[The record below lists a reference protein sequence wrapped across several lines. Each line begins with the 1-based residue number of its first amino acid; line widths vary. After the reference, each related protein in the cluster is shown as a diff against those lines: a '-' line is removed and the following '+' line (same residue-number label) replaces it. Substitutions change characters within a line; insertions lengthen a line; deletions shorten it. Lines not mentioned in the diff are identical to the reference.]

1 LNPQGW
7 LSSIKIADN
16 PDIDMVY
23 CKEEKYREIMKE
35 TTMDKK
41 QLKQQVE
48 TIRQAFS
55 YINRF
60 RDETFVIKIEG
71 SLISH
76 PNFPGLVKDIALLH
90 HMGIRVVLVPGA
102 KERIDEI
109 LNTYAVRFDT
119 INGIRISTPESI
131 PFIKMA
137 AFDVSNKV
145 MTMLAESNTN
155 AVIGNWVK
163 ARSIGVRGGVDY
175 QSSGMVETLQTD
187 IIQNVLS
194 DGLVPIFP
202 NIGWNAQGK
211 PYNISSNELA
221 FTISTEL
228 KAAKLFFVTETGGIR
243 AKGFKVPKSV
253 YVSSD
258 GGISQ
263 FTLPEA
269 EQFVSANEG
278 SAVKSDYELVSLAC
292 RACKSGVARVHI
304 IDGHL
309 EGMLLKEIFSNRGLG
324 TMIYANQHENIR
336 PMNHADV
343 PEVLQLME
351 PFIAKGT
358 LIQRTTA
365 DLEERLADYAVYE
378 VDGTVHG
385 CGALHRY
392 PGLQAE
398 IAGIAV
404 DDLYESLG
412 IGRKIVSYLV
422 DKAAKLKLRQVFVL
436 TTQTSDWFS
445 QHGFKKADVKALPKE
460 RQAAYD
466 KKRNSLV
473 LIYKISQAKKPQFV
487 E

>member
-1 LNPQGW
+1 
-7 LSSIKIADN
+7 
-16 PDIDMVY
+16 
-23 CKEEKYREIMKE
+23 
-35 TTMDKK
+35 MDKK

-55 YINRF
+55 YIKRF
-60 RDETFVIKIEG
+60 RGETFVIKIEG
-71 SLISH
+71 SLLSH
-76 PNFPGLVKDIALLH
+76 PFFPGLIKDIALLH
-90 HMGIRVVLVPGA
+90 HMGIRVALVPGA

-109 LNTYAVRFDT
+109 LNKYNIGFETVK
-119 INGIRISTPESI
+119 GIRISTPESI

-145 MTMLAESNTN
+145 MTMLAENNTN

-163 ARSIGVRGGVDY
+163 ARSIGVRGGVDF
-175 QSSGMVETLQTD
+175 QSTGIVETLQTG
-187 IIQNVLS
+187 IIQNVLT

-228 KAAKLFFVTETGGIR
+228 KAAKLFFVTETGGIHT
-243 AKGFKVPKSV
+243 KGFTVPKSV

-258 GGISQ
+258 GVISQ
-263 FTLPEA
+263 FTLAEA
-269 EQFVSANEG
+269 EQFVSTNEP
-278 SAVKSDYELVSLAC
+278 SAKPEYELVSLAC

-336 PMNHADV
+336 AMNHADV
-343 PEVLQLME
+343 PEVLQLMA
-351 PFIAKGT
+351 PYIAKGT
-358 LIQRTTA
+358 LIQRTA
-365 DLEERLADYAVYE
+365 SDLEERLADYAVYE
-378 VDGTVHG
+378 VDGTVHA
-385 CGALHRY
+385 CGALHVY
-392 PGLQAE
+392 PGHQAE

-404 DDLYESLG
+404 DELYESLG
-412 IGRKIVSYLV
+412 IGMKMVSYLV
-422 DKAAKLKLRQVFVL
+422 EKAHGLKLKQVFVL

-445 QHGFKKADVKALPKE
+445 LHGFKKADVKALPPE
-460 RQAAYD
+460 RQATYD

-473 LIYKISQAKKPQFV
+473 LIYRISQARKGHFV

>member
-1 LNPQGW
+1 
-7 LSSIKIADN
+7 
-16 PDIDMVY
+16 
-23 CKEEKYREIMKE
+23 
-35 TTMDKK
+35 MDTK
-41 QLKQQVE
+41 QLKEQVE

-60 RDETFVIKIEG
+60 RDQTFVIKIEG

-76 PNFPGLVKDIALLH
+76 PVFPILIKDIALLH
-90 HMGIRVVLVPGA
+90 HMGIRIVLVPGA
-102 KERIDEI
+102 KDRIDEI
-109 LNTYAVRFDT
+109 LNTYGMRFDT
-119 INGIRISTPESI
+119 INGIRVSTPEAI

-145 MTMLAESNTN
+145 MTMLAENNTN

-163 ARSIGVRGGVDY
+163 ARSIGVRDGVDY
-175 QSSGMVETLQTD
+175 QSSGIVETLQTD
-187 IIQNVLS
+187 IIQNVLG

-211 PYNISSNELA
+211 PYNLSSNELA

-228 KAAKLFFVTETGGIR
+228 KAAKLFFITETGGIK
-243 AKGFKVPKSV
+243 AKGFKVPKNV

-258 GGISQ
+258 GCISQ
-263 FTLPEA
+263 LTLAEA
-269 EQFVSANEG
+269 EEFTDKNEG
-278 SAVKSDYELVSLAC
+278 NTAKAEYELVSLAC
-292 RACKSGVARVHI
+292 RACKSGVDRVHV
-304 IDGHL
+304 IDGHV
-309 EGMLLKEIFSNRGLG
+309 EGMILKEIFSNRGLG

-343 PEVLQLME
+343 PEVLQLMA
-351 PFIAKGT
+351 PFVAKGT
-358 LIQRTTA
+358 LVPRTTA

-385 CGALHRY
+385 CGALHVF
-392 PGLQAE
+392 PGHQAE

-404 DDLYESLG
+404 DEVYASLG
-412 IGRKIVSYLV
+412 IGLKLVSYLLE
-422 DKAAKLKLRQVFVL
+422 KAARRKLRQVFVL

-445 QHGFKKADVKALPKE
+445 ANGFKKAEVKALPKE
-460 RQAAYD
+460 RQMSYD

-473 LIYKISQAKKPQFV
+473 LIYKISQVRKPHFV